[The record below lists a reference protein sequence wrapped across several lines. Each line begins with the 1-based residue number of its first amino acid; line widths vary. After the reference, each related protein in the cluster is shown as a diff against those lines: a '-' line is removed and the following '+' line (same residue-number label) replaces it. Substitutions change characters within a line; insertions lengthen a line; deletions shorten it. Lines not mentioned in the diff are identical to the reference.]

1 MQTHSKRV
9 LTEMEEVSKDGITNK
24 DKKKRREEIKRG
36 DAIRLDKIRDKDTL
50 LYNSFQI
57 I

>member
-36 DAIRLDKIRDKDTL
+36 DAIRLDKIRDKHTL
-50 LYNSFQI
+50 LYNSF
-57 I
+57 